1 VIAQFSRLT
10 SDRVELIEPDG
21 RLTFGS
27 VAGSES
33 LHVRV
38 NVRDPATYTA
48 IATRGLLGAAEAYID
63 GHWQADDLTGLIRV
77 VARNRQLF
85 YAMDRARTARLA
97 KTGLRFFHAL
107 RSNSRRGSRR
117 NIAAHY
123 DLGNDF
129 FELFLDPTWTYSAG
143 VFERPDTSLE
153 EASLAKYDRACKK
166 LALEADDHVLEIG
179 SGWGGFALHAAKN
192 YGCRVT
198 SITVSQEQFALA
210 TERIAR
216 AGLQDRVEIR
226 FQDYRDVE
234 GTFDKLVSIEMI
246 EAVGYRH
253 LDEYFRV
260 CSERLSPDGLMLIQA
275 ITTPDRGFARS
286 LRSVDFV
293 KRYIFPGGQLLSITA
308 IGESVKRATDLR
320 MTHLEDFSAHYARTL
335 ADWREAMF
343 KNLDRVRALGLP
355 ETFIRMWEFY
365 LCYCEGGFAERSTGV
380 AQILFEKP
388 EGRREPVLGALTS
401 S

>member
-1 VIAQFSRLT
+1 
-10 SDRVELIEPDG
+10 
-21 RLTFGS
+21 
-27 VAGSES
+27 
-33 LHVRV
+33 
-38 NVRDPATYTA
+38 
-48 IATRGLLGAAEAYID
+48 
-63 GHWQADDLTGLIRV
+63 
-77 VARNRQLF
+77 
-85 YAMDRARTARLA
+85 
-97 KTGLRFFHAL
+97 
-107 RSNSRRGSRR
+107 
-117 NIAAHY
+117 
-123 DLGNDF
+123 
-129 FELFLDPTWTYSAG
+129 
-143 VFERPDTSLE
+143 
-153 EASLAKYDRACKK
+153 
-166 LALEADDHVLEIG
+166 
-179 SGWGGFALHAAKN
+179 
-192 YGCRVT
+192 
-198 SITVSQEQFALA
+198 
-210 TERIAR
+210 
-216 AGLQDRVEIR
+216 
-226 FQDYRDVE
+226 
-234 GTFDKLVSIEMI
+234 
-246 EAVGYRH
+246 
-253 LDEYFRV
+253 
-260 CSERLSPDGLMLIQA
+260 MLIQA